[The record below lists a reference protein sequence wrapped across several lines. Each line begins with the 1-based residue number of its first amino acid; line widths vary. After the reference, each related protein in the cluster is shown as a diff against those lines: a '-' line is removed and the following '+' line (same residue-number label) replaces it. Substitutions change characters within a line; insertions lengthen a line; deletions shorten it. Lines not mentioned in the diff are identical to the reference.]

1 MSKYDLSITNTAN
14 NGANVLIKDT
24 GNDIGTL
31 SGGTLSLGT
40 LQGTDAQ
47 GKGWSILS
55 TTNIGAS
62 LVVVDTG
69 NDIGTLSGS
78 AFTLG
83 VLQGAGPQGK
93 GWTGVSYDVVTG
105 KFVFTSDDGLSYTSE
120 NITADLDTA
129 VAAAQAAEAATE
141 FLFNQFGDQY
151 LGAHATDP
159 TVDTSGNPLT
169 DGDIYFNTTDSV
181 LKFYTGTAWV
191 APEAIATTAASE
203 ALASQVAAELAET
216 NAATSEGNA
225 ATSEA
230 NASNSASAASTSETN
245 AATSETNAANSEAA
259 TAADLVQTNLDT
271 IATAADRIQTGL
283 DAAATAADL
292 VQTNLDQLAVAADLV
307 QTNQDTIDTAADVVA
322 ANASAVAAALSETN
336 AATSE
341 ANAAASYDAF
351 DDRYLGAKA
360 SAPTLDNDGNA
371 LLTGAIYW
379 NTTTTSLSVWDGSA
393 WNQGTFDSAGLLV
406 ATNNLSDLN
415 NAATARTN
423 LGLSTV
429 ASTGDYADLTNT
441 PAPFDPNTL
450 ATVATTGAYSDLSGL
465 PTLGTAAATAST
477 AYATAAQGTLATNAL
492 PKSGGAMTGAIT
504 TNSTFDGRNVSV
516 DGAKLDGI
524 EAGATADQTIT
535 LSGDATGSGTG
546 SIVVTVVDDSH
557 NHIIS
562 NVDGL
567 QTALDGKLSTSG
579 KAADSNLLDG
589 VDSLGFTRF
598 YNNATLNNSATTTAF
613 LAELAAEYGAFNN
626 NHVVL
631 KISWNYAGNSNL
643 VTGDAAVG
651 TLELAGCVIEAWG
664 GAQKHVRITRPTT
677 GTGGERIAVYNDQ
690 GSAYSPSWRAIWTS
704 DSDGAGSGLDADLL
718 DGYQS
723 ADTSAVSTVVR
734 RTASGDIN
742 ARLFRSEYT
751 PTNANTVYFMTQV
764 NQGSDNYLRPSTL
777 AQVRTKVVGGATA
790 GSVGS
795 YVLGDRQSSGAWN
808 STVAGSNIY
817 PASMRGHVLPSQS
830 SYTNAYIG
838 HNSGTLAGTWRQ
850 MGGTQSYNT
859 TEFTLFLRIS

>member
-1 MSKYDLSITNTAN
+1 MSKYNLSIVDTTNIGTN
-14 NGANVLIKDT
+14 LVVVDT

-83 VLQGAGPQGK
+83 VLQGAGAQGK
-93 GWTGVSYDVVTG
+93 GWTGVSYDNVSGT
-105 KFVFTSDDGLSYTSE
+105 FVFTSDDGLSYTSD
-120 NITADLDTA
+120 NITADLDAA

-216 NAATSEGNA
+216 NA
-225 ATSEA
+225 
-230 NASNSASAASTSETN
+230 SASASTATTKASEASTS
-245 AATSETNAANSEAA
+245 
-259 TAADLVQTNLDT
+259 
-271 IATAADRIQTGL
+271 
-283 DAAATAADL
+283 
-292 VQTNLDQLAVAADLV
+292 
-307 QTNQDTIDTAADVVA
+307 
-322 ANASAVAAALSETN
+322 AS
-336 AATSE
+336 
-341 ANAAASYDAF
+341 NAAASYDAF

-371 LLTGAIYW
+371 LLTGALYW
-379 NTTTTSLSVWDGSA
+379 NTTTTTLSVWDGST
-393 WNQGTFDSAGLLV
+393 WNQGAFDSAGFLLLS
-406 ATNNLSDLN
+406 NNLSDLN
-415 NAATARTN
+415 DAATARTN
-423 LGLSTV
+423 LGLSAVASTGDYADLLNTPAPFDPNTLATV
-429 ASTGDYADLTNT
+429 ATTGDYADLTNT

-492 PKSGGAMTGAIT
+492 PRAGGAMTGAIT

-524 EAGATADQTIT
+524 EAGATADQT
-535 LSGDATGSGTG
+535 
-546 SIVVTVVDDSH
+546 
-557 NHIIS
+557 
-562 NVDGL
+562 
-567 QTALDGKLSTSG
+567 
-579 KAADSNLLDG
+579 AAQL
-589 VDSLGFTRF
+589 
-598 YNNATLNNSATTTAF
+598 
-613 LAELAAEYGAFNN
+613 LAAIKT
-626 NHVVL
+626 V
-631 KISWNYAGNSNL
+631 
-643 VTGDAAVG
+643 
-651 TLELAGCVIEAWG
+651 
-664 GAQKHVRITRPTT
+664 
-677 GTGGERIAVYNDQ
+677 
-690 GSAYSPSWRAIWTS
+690 
-704 DSDGAGSGLDADLL
+704 DGAGSGLDADLL
-718 DGYQS
+718 DGLSS
-723 ADTSAVSTVVR
+723 ASYLQNNGSGTTLTLSNWIRTTGATGWYNATYGGGFHMQDTTWLRAYNGKKIYVSSTATDAINTAGGVQCATIRGGVPSTSAS
-734 RTASGDIN
+734 A
-742 ARLFRSEYT
+742 
-751 PTNANTVYFMTQV
+751 
-764 NQGSDNYLRPSTL
+764 
-777 AQVRTKVVGGATA
+777 A

-795 YVLGDRQSSGAWN
+795 YSFAEQQAINVPYKAI
-808 STVAGSNIY
+808 GS
-817 PASMRGHVLPSQS
+817 
-830 SYTNAYIG
+830 
-838 HNSGTLAGTWRQ
+838 TLAGSSLQPCSIFEIGQGGNGTLSGTWRL
-850 MGGTQSYNT
+850 MGSYATTTSYNDYPIS
-859 TEFTLFLRIS
+859 LWLRIS